1 MQSVVEIFNLL
12 FGSDP
17 ELRGIIGVTLQV
29 SLTSTVISC
38 CVGIPLGMLL
48 ASLSFPGKKLILR
61 ITHTLMGLPPVVAG
75 LIVFFI
81 LSRSGPL
88 GQYKLLYS
96 VTAMVVAQ
104 ILIITPIAAGL
115 SASIAGDRIPMLRE
129 TALGVNLSKRRQ
141 LIYTIYECRHQ
152 LLSVLFTG
160 FGRAISEVGAA
171 QIVGGNV
178 QYKTR
183 IMTTAIVQQTNMG
196 YFKQAIALGI
206 LLLIISFIVTS
217 AAHFFLEGKY
227 DKAV

>member
-1 MQSVVEIFNLL
+1 MQSVVDVFNLL

-17 ELRGIIGVTLQV
+17 ELRGIIGVTLQL

-38 CVGIPLGMLL
+38 CIGIPFGMLL
-48 ASLSFPGKKLILR
+48 ASYSFRGKKLILR
-61 ITHTLMGLPPVVAG
+61 FTHTLMGLPPVVAG

-96 VTAMVVAQ
+96 TTAMIIAQ

-115 SASIAGDRIPMLRE
+115 SASIAGDRLPKLRE
-129 TALGVNLSKRRQ
+129 TVLGVNMSRRRQ
-141 LIYTIYECRHQ
+141 LIYTIYECRYQ
-152 LLSVLFTG
+152 LFSVLFTG

-171 QIVGGNV
+171 QIVGGNI

-206 LLLIISFIVTS
+206 LLFIISFIVTS
-217 AAHFFLEGKY
+217 TAHFFMGSKY
-227 DKAV
+227 DKIV